1 MLIEFI
7 SIKSFLK
14 IFIDVAQKLVSKTA
28 GQMNS
33 SWSFWS
39 FGFLALTYKSLIQGS
54 GMGPRNFTLITPG
67 LYLKKKTFI
76 PPNMSIPQIEYCI

>member
-33 SWSFWS
+33 S
-39 FGFLALTYKSLIQGS
+39 
-54 GMGPRNFTLITPG
+54 
-67 LYLKKKTFI
+67 
-76 PPNMSIPQIEYCI
+76 